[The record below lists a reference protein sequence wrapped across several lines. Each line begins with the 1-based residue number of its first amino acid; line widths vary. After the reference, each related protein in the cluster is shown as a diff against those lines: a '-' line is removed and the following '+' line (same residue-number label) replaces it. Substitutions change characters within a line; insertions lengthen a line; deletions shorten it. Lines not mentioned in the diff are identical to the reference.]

1 MGETTLVVGGSGM
14 LGEPV
19 VRRLAAE
26 GHRVRVLSRSP
37 DRTRAKL
44 GDGLEYAQGDVEDAD
59 SLRGALEGCT
69 GVHVNLMGGP
79 RAKDFD
85 RVEHL
90 GTKRIAD
97 LAAQAN
103 VERLTYLSGAPVAG
117 KHFEDPGTKAK
128 SLAEQAIQQ
137 SGVPYTI
144 FRVTWMMESLE
155 LFVRGKNAII
165 IGTQAHPVRWIAADD
180 YAKLVARAYQL
191 PEAANKTLFV
201 VGPEALS
208 KADAMRVYI
217 EIVRPELKLRF
228 MPVWLMKSIA
238 ALSFDAQLQ
247 GDVSRMAFYDTIGDD
262 FGDPSESNR
271 ILGSAT
277 TTLRQWCH
285 QQTAGHGQ
293 QRVVHG

>member
-1 MGETTLVVGGSGM
+1 MGSTTLVVGGSGM

-19 VRRLAAE
+19 ARRLAAE
-26 GHRVRVLSRSP
+26 GHHVRVLSRSP

-44 GDGLEYAQGDVEDAD
+44 GDQFEYVQGDVEDAD
-59 SLRGALEGCT
+59 SLRRALDGCT

-79 RAKDFD
+79 SAADFD

-97 LAAQAN
+97 LAAEASI
-103 VERLTYLSGAPVAG
+103 ERLTYLSGAPVAG
-117 KHFEDPGTKAK
+117 NHWEDPATKAK
-128 SLAEQAIQQ
+128 SLAEQAIRQ

-180 YAKLVARAYQL
+180 YAKLVARAYGVAD
-191 PEAANKTLFV
+191 AANKTFFV
-201 VGPEALS
+201 LGPEGCG
-208 KADAMRVYI
+208 KGDAMRVYI

-228 MPVWLMKSIA
+228 MPVWLMKTIA
-238 ALSFDAQLQ
+238 ALSLDAQLQ
-247 GDVSRMAFYDTIGDD
+247 GDVGRMAFYDTIGDD
-262 FGDPSESNR
+262 FGDPNESNR
-271 ILGSAT
+271 ILGAAT
-277 TTLRQWCH
+277 TTLRQWCE
-285 QQTAGHGQ
+285 QQAAKP
-293 QRVVHG
+293 

>member
-1 MGETTLVVGGSGM
+1 MDSTTLVVGGSGM

-19 VRRLAAE
+19 ARRLAAE

-44 GDGLEYAQGDVEDAD
+44 GKQFEYAQGDVEDAD
-59 SLRGALEGCT
+59 SLRRALEGCT

-79 RAKDFD
+79 RAEDFD
-85 RVEHL
+85 GVEHL

-103 VERLTYLSGAPVAG
+103 IERLTYLSGAPVAG
-117 KHFEDPGTKAK
+117 KRWEDPATKAK

-144 FRVTWMMESLE
+144 FRVSWMMESLE

-180 YAKLVARAYQL
+180 YAKLVASAYRL
-191 PEAANKTLFV
+191 PEAANKTFFV
-201 VGPEALS
+201 VGPEGLS
-208 KADAMRVYI
+208 KADAMRAYI
-217 EIVRPELKLRF
+217 EVVRPELKLRF
-228 MPVWLMKSIA
+228 MPVWLMKAIA
-238 ALSFDAQLQ
+238 ALSFNAQLQ

-262 FGDPSESNR
+262 FGDPNESNR
-271 ILGSAT
+271 ILGPAT
-277 TTLRQWCH
+277 TTLRQWCE
-285 QQTAGHGQ
+285 QQAAKPTAIAG
-293 QRVVHG
+293 

>member
-1 MGETTLVVGGSGM
+1 MGNTTLVIGGSGM

-19 VRRLAAE
+19 ARRLVAE

-44 GDGLEYAQGDVEDAD
+44 GEQFEYVKGDVEDAD
-59 SLRGALEGCT
+59 SLRRALDGCS

-79 RAKDFD
+79 RGADFD

-103 VERLTYLSGAPVAG
+103 LERLTYLSGAPVAG
-117 KHFEDPGTKAK
+117 KHWEDPATKAK

-144 FRVTWMMESLE
+144 FRVTWLMESLE

-165 IGTQAHPVRWIAADD
+165 IGTQAHPVRWVAADD
-180 YAKLVARAYQL
+180 YAKLVASAYRL
-191 PEAANKTLFV
+191 PEAANKTFFV
-201 VGPEALS
+201 VGPEGLS
-208 KADAMRVYI
+208 KADAMRAYI
-217 EIVRPELKLRF
+217 EVVRPELKLRF
-228 MPVWLMKSIA
+228 MPVWLMKAIA
-238 ALSFDAQLQ
+238 ALSFNVQLQ
-247 GDVSRMAFYDTIGDD
+247 SDVSRMAFYDTIGDD
-262 FGDPSESNR
+262 FGDPTESNR
-271 ILGSAT
+271 ILGQAT
-277 TTLRQWCH
+277 TTLRQWCE
-285 QQTAGHGQ
+285 QQALP
-293 QRVVHG
+293 RDAPENP